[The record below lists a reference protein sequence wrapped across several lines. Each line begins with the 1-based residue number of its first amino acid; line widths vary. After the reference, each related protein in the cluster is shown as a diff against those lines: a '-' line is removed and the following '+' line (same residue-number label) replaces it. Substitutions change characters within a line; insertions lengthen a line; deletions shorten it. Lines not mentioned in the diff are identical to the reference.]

1 MFTLDR
7 QGRGTLVDQIY
18 EGVQGLIH
26 AGHWPVGARLPSV
39 RRLASDLD
47 VSIFTVSS
55 AYSRLVS
62 DGVLFSRVG
71 AGFFV
76 ALPKPEILNAEHPGA
91 VQRPDC
97 AANVVLNA
105 VDLGRYA
112 VPAGSGFLPEDWL
125 EDAIPPAVV
134 GRLMRQEVSIS
145 TPVSVMGLPLLRE
158 QIASR
163 LADIR
168 INAQPTQIVT
178 TCGATHA
185 FSLVSGMLLGPG
197 DTVVVEEPGYM
208 MHKAQLVKTGASIVS
223 VPRMADG
230 PDLDM
235 LEAVAKQYRP
245 KALVIQPVLHN
256 PTGLTLSPACAY
268 RLLML
273 AERYGF
279 YVIEDDVFGS
289 LCTERNLR
297 LSSLDGLSRVF
308 YISSFTKV
316 LSPAL
321 RVGFVACPPA
331 FCEPIIEA
339 KILSVQHSSSLQ
351 ETIVAHVLRSG
362 RYQAHLSALRGRIL
376 KAHSAARLALSEVGV
391 AFDGPPNDGLF
402 LWGRLGAQ
410 VDIDGLID
418 AAFRDGIFLL
428 RGTLFSV
435 RGDFER
441 HMRFNIGYSSDP
453 RLCALLDRFR
463 VGVASEAMPTY
474 ARTRKRQA

>member
-112 VPAGSGFLPEDWL
+112 VPAGSGFLPEDWM

-245 KALVIQPVLHN
+245 KAFVIQPVLHN

-463 VGVASEAMPTY
+463 VGVASESMATD
-474 ARTRKRQA
+474 ARARKRQA

>member
-7 QGRGTLVDQIY
+7 HGRGTLVDQIY
-18 EGVQGLIH
+18 EGVQGLIN

-39 RRLASDLD
+39 RRLASELD
-47 VSIFTVSS
+47 VSIFTISS

-76 ALPKPEILNAEHPGA
+76 SLPKPDNSALEHKGA
-91 VQRPDC
+91 AWRPDG
-97 AANVVLNA
+97 ATNFVLNA
-105 VDLGRYA
+105 VELGRYA
-112 VPAGSGFLPEDWL
+112 VPAGSGFLPTHWL
-125 EDAIPPAVV
+125 EEAIPPAVV
-134 GRLMRQEVSIS
+134 GRLMRQEVSVL
-145 TPVSVMGLPLLRE
+145 TPASVMGLPLLRE
-158 QIASR
+158 QISSR

-168 INAQPTQIVT
+168 INAQPSQIIT

-185 FSLVSGMLLGPG
+185 FSMVSAMLLAPG

-208 MHKAQLVKTGASIVS
+208 MHQAQLAKTGASIVS
-223 VPRMADG
+223 VPRTPDG
-230 PDLDM
+230 PDPDA
-235 LEAVAKQYRP
+235 LEAVARQYRP
-245 KALVIQPVLHN
+245 KAFVMQPVLHN
-256 PTGLTLSPACAY
+256 PTGFTLTPACAY
-268 RLLML
+268 RLLTL

-289 LCTERNLR
+289 LCAERNLR

-331 FCEPIIEA
+331 FCNDIIEA
-339 KILSVQHSSSLQ
+339 KVLSVQHSSSLQ

-376 KAHSAARLALSEVGV
+376 RAQSAARMALSAVGV
-391 AFDGPPNDGLF
+391 EFDGPPNDGLF
-402 LWGRLGAQ
+402 LWGRLGAD
-410 VDIDGLID
+410 VDIDGLMD
-418 AAFRDGIFLL
+418 AASRENIFLL
-428 RGTLFSV
+428 RGSLFSI
-435 RGDFER
+435 RGGFDR
-441 HMRFNIGYSSDP
+441 HFRFNVACSNDP
-453 RLCALLDRFR
+453 RLCALLERFR
-463 VGVASEAMPTY
+463 GGLASRRLSGT
-474 ARTRKRQA
+474 TGK